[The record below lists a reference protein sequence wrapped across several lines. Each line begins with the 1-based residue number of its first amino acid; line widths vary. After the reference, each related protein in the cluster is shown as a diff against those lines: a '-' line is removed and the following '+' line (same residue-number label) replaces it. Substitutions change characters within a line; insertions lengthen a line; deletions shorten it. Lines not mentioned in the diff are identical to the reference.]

1 MLLWQLPAP
10 GQQPGGR
17 QIAAT
22 AESEE
27 YWNAWMKD
35 LYQRGVEMEKD
46 SIRINAEAK
55 RILTDSAYRRI
66 IYPQVFSWPAA
77 QELLKRME
85 LKIAFWYL
93 VNLYMADTANRKLV
107 LNTLIPF
114 DQLFEMDKVLTSTFY
129 TYALLDPSVC
139 AINNGRPEILHPD
152 RVEVKFHKVK
162 EIIGYIQQ
170 YRKQKAATKKLAPD
184 ISDFP

>member
-1 MLLWQLPAP
+1 
-10 GQQPGGR
+10 
-17 QIAAT
+17 
-22 AESEE
+22 
-27 YWNAWMKD
+27 MKD

-46 SIRINAEAK
+46 SIRINAEAR

-66 IYPQVFSWPAA
+66 IYPTAFSWPAA

-93 VNLYMADTANRKLV
+93 INLYMADTINRKLV

-129 TYALLDPSVC
+129 TYALLDPAVC
-139 AINNGRPEILHPD
+139 TISNGRPEILHPD
-152 RVEVKFHKVK
+152 RAEYKFHKVK
-162 EIIGYIQQ
+162 EIIGYIQE
-170 YRKQKAATKKLAPD
+170 YRKTKPGAKKPAQV